1 MTPFE
6 AWNGFKPDLRTLRV
20 FGSRVCVK
28 RTGKRRSKLDRHDF
42 TGIFVGYTATDE
54 NIRYIDVQT
63 RMVKSSHHAI
73 FDEAWYLQPRRPPFA
88 QMLYDVGLE
97 SDEEIIVPTS
107 QPTPLPPFPP
117 MAPAKPT
124 PLPKLTTII
133 PLPLRAST
141 PPSVYAAAAAKST
154 FDDDLI
160 LPSSTLPTKRLE
172 HEMIMDN
179 VISRKDVE
187 MVYLSPSPYDNAFE
201 EVLDLRRYNP
211 TISPTAGIICE
222 EKSSKLFLREM
233 QKSTPAAKI
242 RAWRSR
248 LRGARILEVEGT
260 PVATSDELAQ
270 ALLRLKDKGSKQCT
284 ILMAHSAIRE
294 GLVETGIP
302 QVNIDMLNNR
312 HSLMSVDVMTQEQF
326 DTWFSNLPKCFYEI
340 VNEGGVLNLTTESHK
355 LTHRKLLEQDDWK
368 DWESSEHL
376 QLDQYEQQFMF
387 GTPCKPTKK
396 SAVYNLIWTYLI
408 KKEDGRKKARCTCD
422 GSTGGGQVR
431 VLDHT

>member
-107 QPTPLPPFPP
+107 QPTQLPPFPP
-117 MAPAKPT
+117 MAPTKPT

-160 LPSSTLPTKRLE
+160 LPS
-172 HEMIMDN
+172 
-179 VISRKDVE
+179 
-187 MVYLSPSPYDNAFE
+187 
-201 EVLDLRRYNP
+201 
-211 TISPTAGIICE
+211 
-222 EKSSKLFLREM
+222 
-233 QKSTPAAKI
+233 
-242 RAWRSR
+242 
-248 LRGARILEVEGT
+248 
-260 PVATSDELAQ
+260 
-270 ALLRLKDKGSKQCT
+270 
-284 ILMAHSAIRE
+284 
-294 GLVETGIP
+294 
-302 QVNIDMLNNR
+302 
-312 HSLMSVDVMTQEQF
+312 
-326 DTWFSNLPKCFYEI
+326 
-340 VNEGGVLNLTTESHK
+340 
-355 LTHRKLLEQDDWK
+355 
-368 DWESSEHL
+368 
-376 QLDQYEQQFMF
+376 
-387 GTPCKPTKK
+387 
-396 SAVYNLIWTYLI
+396 
-408 KKEDGRKKARCTCD
+408 
-422 GSTGGGQVR
+422 
-431 VLDHT
+431 